1 MSKKRYTSA
10 TNEKP
15 AIYSKKVYAKND
27 AQTLYSK
34 LIKENTI
41 TFGTGPAGTGKTY
54 IAVALAIDAFINGEV
69 DKILLT
75 RPIVAVEDIGYLPGD
90 MHEKINPY
98 IMPLFD
104 ALESQLGITKAGE
117 LIVSRKIEVLPLAY
131 MRGRTLDKCFII
143 ADEMQNTTPEQMK
156 MLLTRIGYESKM
168 VITGDLAQSDLKIS
182 KNGLQWAT
190 ERLKGKIPDIAL
202 LEFTRSEIVRNP
214 IIGEMLKY
222 LED

>member
-1 MSKKRYTSA
+1 MSKKRYTQS
-10 TNEKP
+10 NEKP
-15 AIYSKKVYAKND
+15 AIYTKKVYAKND
-27 AQTLYSK
+27 AQSLYSK
-34 LIKENTI
+34 LIKKNTI
-41 TFGTGPAGTGKTY
+41 TFGLGPAGTGKTY

-104 ALESQLGITKAGE
+104 ALESQLGITKTGE
-117 LIVSRKIEVLPLAY
+117 LIAAKKIEVLPLAY
-131 MRGRTLDKCFII
+131 MRGRTLDNCFII

-156 MLLTRIGYESKM
+156 MLLTRIGYQSKM
-168 VITGDLAQSDLKIS
+168 VITGDLAQSDLNIKV
-182 KNGLQWAT
+182 NGLQWAS
-190 ERLKGKIPDIAL
+190 ERLRGKISDIAL
-202 LEFTRSEIVRNP
+202 LEFTRGEIVRNP

-222 LED
+222 LEN

>member
-1 MSKKRYTSA
+1 MSKKRYTTS
-10 TNEKP
+10 TIEKP

-54 IAVALAIDAFINGEV
+54 IAVALAIDAFINKEV

-117 LIVSRKIEVLPLAY
+117 LIAARKIEVLPLAY
-131 MRGRTLDKCFII
+131 MRGRTLDRCFII

-156 MLLTRIGYESKM
+156 MLLTRIGYQSKM
-168 VITGDLAQSDLKIS
+168 VITGDLAQSDLKI
-182 KNGLQWAT
+182 KINGLEWAV
-190 ERLKGKIPDIAL
+190 ERLGGKIPDIAL
-202 LEFTRSEIVRNP
+202 LEFTRGEIVRNP

-222 LED
+222 LEN

>member
-1 MSKKRYTSA
+1 MSKKRYTQS
-10 TNEKP
+10 NEKP

-27 AQTLYSK
+27 AQSLYSK

-41 TFGTGPAGTGKTY
+41 TFGLGPAGTGKTY
-54 IAVALAIDAFINGEV
+54 IAVALAIDAFINGDV

-104 ALESQLGITKAGE
+104 ALESQLGITKTGE
-117 LIVSRKIEVLPLAY
+117 LIAAKKIEVLPLAY
-131 MRGRTLDKCFII
+131 MRGRTLDNCFII

-156 MLLTRIGYESKM
+156 MLLTRIGYQSKM
-168 VITGDLAQSDLKIS
+168 VITGDLAQSDLNIKV
-182 KNGLQWAT
+182 NGLQWAS
-190 ERLKGKIPDIAL
+190 ERLRGKISDIAL
-202 LEFTRSEIVRNP
+202 LEFTRGEIVRNP

-222 LED
+222 LEN

>member
-1 MSKKRYTSA
+1 MSKKRYTQS
-10 TNEKP
+10 NEKP

-27 AQTLYSK
+27 AQSLYSK

-41 TFGTGPAGTGKTY
+41 TFGWGPAGTGKTY

-104 ALESQLGITKAGE
+104 ALESQLGITKTGE
-117 LIVSRKIEVLPLAY
+117 LIAAKKIEVLPLAY
-131 MRGRTLDKCFII
+131 MRGRTLDNCFII

-156 MLLTRIGYESKM
+156 MLLTRIGYQSKM
-168 VITGDLAQSDLKIS
+168 VITGDLAQSDLNIKV
-182 KNGLQWAT
+182 NGLQWAS
-190 ERLKGKIPDIAL
+190 ERLRGKISDIAL
-202 LEFTRSEIVRNP
+202 LEFTRGEIVRNP

-222 LED
+222 LEN

>member
-1 MSKKRYTSA
+1 MSKKRYTQ

-27 AQTLYSK
+27 AQTLFFK

-41 TFGTGPAGTGKTY
+41 TFGLGPAGTGKTY

-104 ALESQLGITKAGE
+104 ALESQLGITKTGE
-117 LIVSRKIEVLPLAY
+117 LIAAKKIEVLPLAY
-131 MRGRTLDKCFII
+131 MRGRTLDNCFII

-156 MLLTRIGYESKM
+156 MLLTRIGYQSKM
-168 VITGDLAQSDLKIS
+168 VITGDLAQSDLNIKV
-182 KNGLQWAT
+182 NGLQWAS
-190 ERLKGKIPDIAL
+190 ERLRGKISDIAL
-202 LEFTRSEIVRNP
+202 LEFTRGEIVRNP

-222 LED
+222 LEN

>member
-1 MSKKRYTSA
+1 MSKKRYA
-10 TNEKP
+10 AANQEP
-15 AIYSKKVYAKND
+15 AIYTKKIYAKNET
-27 AQTLYSK
+27 QELYSNF
-34 LIKENTI
+34 IRENTI
-41 TFGTGPAGTGKTY
+41 TFGLGPAGTGKTY

-104 ALESQLGITKAGE
+104 ALESQLGITKTGE
-117 LIVSRKIEVLPLAY
+117 LIAAKKIEVLPLAY
-131 MRGRTLDKCFII
+131 MRGRTLDNCFII

-156 MLLTRIGYESKM
+156 MLLTRIGYQSKM
-168 VITGDLAQSDLKIS
+168 VITGDLAQSDLNIKV
-182 KNGLQWAT
+182 NGLQWAS
-190 ERLKGKIPDIAL
+190 ERLRGKISDIAL
-202 LEFTRSEIVRNP
+202 LEFTRGEIVRNP

-222 LED
+222 LEN